1 MFGGAALLS
10 KTGGQSGTHWSVS
23 KYEKFV
29 RKSVENVMG
38 VGGSAVTHRHITEC
52 IATEPEDV
60 SVLIDAVVT
69 TQCECA

>member
-1 MFGGAALLS
+1 
-10 KTGGQSGTHWSVS
+10 
-23 KYEKFV
+23 
-29 RKSVENVMG
+29 MG